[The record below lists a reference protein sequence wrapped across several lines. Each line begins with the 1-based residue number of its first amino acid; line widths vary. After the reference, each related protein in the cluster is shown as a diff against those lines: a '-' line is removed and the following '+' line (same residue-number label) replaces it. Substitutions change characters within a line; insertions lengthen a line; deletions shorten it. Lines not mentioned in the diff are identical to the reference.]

1 MNIVSINTEYKEV
14 LTGEIITTVE
24 MNEIKPKDHIT
35 RLVNINK
42 PNRVTP
48 LVEFIDAEGDLHI
61 VDLEYFMVKFEEI

>member
-1 MNIVSINTEYKEV
+1 MKIVSINTDYKDKI
-14 LTGEIITTVE
+14 TGEVITTVE
-24 MNEIKPKDHIT
+24 MNEIKPKDHLT
-35 RLVNINK
+35 KLVNINK